1 MLKKLFIP
9 INSHYLLVILFKK
22 NLNHK
27 WCINSPTPTSKTN
40 LLHLSF
46 IPCDIKHHFLSL
58 TTYEKL

>member
-9 INSHYLLVILFKK
+9 INSHYLLVILFEK

-27 WCINSPTPTSKTN
+27 WCIHQHPHQKLIYCTY
-40 LLHLSF
+40 LF
-46 IPCDIKHHFLSL
+46 IPRDIKHHFLSL

>member
-22 NLNHK
+22 NLNHNGALIHQHPHQK
-27 WCINSPTPTSKTN
+27 LIYCTY
-40 LLHLSF
+40 LF